1 MIARPA
7 DLPPADRGPVNPLS
21 PALFSSTAAEGK
33 GEPEAPNTCCAVS
46 YSNVKAEAT
55 VYKGKIVAHV
65 QTPQLNV
72 M

>member
-1 MIARPA
+1 
-7 DLPPADRGPVNPLS
+7 VNPLS